1 MKSLLLILFI
11 SCSITYNST
20 AQNITSYK
28 AEELMQRV
36 SNEDTLYIVNFWA
49 TWCVP
54 CVHELPE
61 FAELEDKYKNAPVK
75 ILLVS
80 LDFKETLPKIP
91 LFIKR
96 KRLTQEV
103 VWLNE
108 TDANKFIPKIDDRW
122 QGSIP
127 ATMIISSRHSYKAFY
142 EGTVTAKQLSPLID
156 KQLMMQ

>member
-1 MKSLLLILFI
+1 MKQLLLITSFCLLA
-11 SCSITYNST
+11 CNLLQ
-20 AQNITSYK
+20 AQNITPYK
-28 AEELMQRV
+28 AEGLMQRV
-36 SNEDTLYIVNFWA
+36 SNEDTLYVVNFWA
-49 TWCVP
+49 TWCGP

-61 FAELEDKYKNAPVK
+61 FAKLEEKYKGLPVK

-80 LDFKETLPKIP
+80 LDFKEAVPKIP

-96 KRLTQEV
+96 QKLMSEV

-127 ATMIISSRHSYKAFY
+127 ATLIISTRHSYKNFF
-142 EGTVTAKQLSPLID
+142 EGVITAKQLSTLID
-156 KQLMMQ
+156 KQLVMQ